1 MAGTVW
7 FSWLVSLKNSLAGGG
22 LKRRA
27 GPESVAAGL
36 LVALL
41 ASGAALADD
50 GAVLAQRVYDRPD
63 GKDTTSVVTMSLT
76 EEGKP
81 ARVRGMVVFRASAA
95 GGQVSTLIRFTDPA
109 DIQGTGLL
117 TIDGTDGVSNQWIY
131 LPAMQRVRRVDSN
144 RKGGRFVNSDYY
156 FEDLRDRKPTMDTH
170 RLLGRERVGDTD
182 CDMLESVPVDAA
194 NSVYVRRVSCIDPK
208 SLLPLRIDFF
218 ERNADQP
225 SKRLL
230 VVKREQVQGYWTV
243 MDSTLNDLASG
254 HQTRLTVGKVLYDR
268 NLPESLFPS
277 RALAEE
283 RVEREF
289 RP

>member
-1 MAGTVW
+1 MAGTFW
-7 FSWLVSLKNSLAGGG
+7 FSWLGSLKNSLTGGG
-22 LKRRA
+22 WKRGA

-268 NLPESLFPS
+268 NLPESLFTS